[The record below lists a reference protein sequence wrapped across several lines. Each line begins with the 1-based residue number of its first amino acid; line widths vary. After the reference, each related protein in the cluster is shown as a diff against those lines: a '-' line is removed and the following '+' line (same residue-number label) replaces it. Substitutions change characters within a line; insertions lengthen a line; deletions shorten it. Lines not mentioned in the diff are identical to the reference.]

1 MKMKYNKGEWSE
13 AYAFVKLLGEGK
25 VHASDENLNIIH
37 ERFYT
42 IFKIFQDDIRKFYE
56 IDSNRQII
64 NVIDRNGDIVSQIDS
79 SKFID
84 IADESLDIIKNSRGS
99 SFEVPILK
107 DFLKELG
114 IINFKG
120 SSAKKEDIK
129 MEILDLDLDIPKTLN
144 FTIKSYLGNKPTL
157 FNASTATNFLF
168 KIENISDEEVE
179 YLNSINKD
187 TDRQWRKKRFG
198 KIFEGYLN
206 KNYNVTF
213 VEEKDKTLY
222 QNLRLIDSSLPKILA
237 FMLFYF
243 YSHDGVASVSD
254 LTKYLTRYNPLEL
267 DDSEKGTFYKKKVS
281 EFLEAVTFGM
291 MPGEKWD
298 GTHEISGGLLTV
310 RKDGDIVCHHIYYD
324 NVSLKNFLF
333 KHTKFESP
341 SGSRHG
347 YGDIY
352 KENGEVFFKLNLQ
365 VRFK

>member
-1 MKMKYNKGEWSE
+1 MKYNKGEWSE

-25 VHASDENLNIIH
+25 VYASDENLNKIN
-37 ERFYT
+37 ERAYT
-42 IFKIFQDDIRKFYE
+42 IFKIFQEGIMSFYE
-56 IDSNRQII
+56 IDSNRHII
-64 NVIDRNGDIVSQIDS
+64 NVVNQEGNIVSQTNS
-79 SKFID
+79 SRFID
-84 IADESLDIIKNSRGS
+84 IANESLEIIKNSKGS

-107 DFLKELG
+107 EFLNELG
-114 IINFKG
+114 IENFKG
-120 SSAKKEDIK
+120 SSSKKEDLK
-129 MEILDLDLDIPKTLN
+129 MEILDLDLNVPKTLN
-144 FTIKSYLGNKPTL
+144 FTVKSYLGNNPTL

-168 KIENISDEEVE
+168 KIENISDEEVD
-179 YLNSINKD
+179 YLNGINKD
-187 TDRQWRKKRFG
+187 TERQWRKIRFG
-198 KIFEGYLN
+198 KIFEGHFN
-206 KNYNVTF
+206 KKYKVTF

-254 LTKYLTRYNPLEL
+254 LTKYLAEFNPLEL
-267 DDSEKGTFYKKKVS
+267 HDDEKETFYKKKVS
-281 EFLEAVTFGM
+281 EFLESVTFGM
-291 MPGEKWD
+291 MPAEKWD
-298 GTHEISGGLLTV
+298 GTHEINGGLLTV
-310 RKDGDIVCHHIYYD
+310 KKDGDILCHHIYYD

-341 SGSRHG
+341 SGSRHK

>member
-25 VHASDENLNIIH
+25 VHASDENLNKIH

-198 KIFEGYLN
+198 KKGI
-206 KNYNVTF
+206 
-213 VEEKDKTLY
+213 
-222 QNLRLIDSSLPKILA
+222 LIRIIMLPL
-237 FMLFYF
+237 
-243 YSHDGVASVSD
+243 S
-254 LTKYLTRYNPLEL
+254 
-267 DDSEKGTFYKKKVS
+267 KKKI
-281 EFLEAVTFGM
+281 
-291 MPGEKWD
+291 K
-298 GTHEISGGLLTV
+298 
-310 RKDGDIVCHHIYYD
+310 
-324 NVSLKNFLF
+324 LF
-333 KHTKFESP
+333 IK
-341 SGSRHG
+341 
-347 YGDIY
+347 I
-352 KENGEVFFKLNLQ
+352 
-365 VRFK
+365 

>member
-1 MKMKYNKGEWSE
+1 MAFNKGEWSE

-25 VHASDENLNIIH
+25 VFASDENLNRIH
-37 ERFYT
+37 KRFYT
-42 IFKIFQDDIRKFYE
+42 IFKIFQDDIRKYYE
-56 IDSNRQII
+56 IDYNKQIVNI
-64 NVIDRNGDIVSQIDS
+64 VDRNGNVISQIN
-79 SKFID
+79 SKEFIN
-84 IADESLDIIKNSRGS
+84 IADESLAIIKNSKGS

-107 DFLKELG
+107 EFLNEIG
-114 IINFKG
+114 IRNFKG
-120 SSAKKEDIK
+120 SSTKKEDIK
-129 MEILDLDLDIPKTLN
+129 MEILDLDLNIPKILN

-168 KIENISDEEVE
+168 KIENISDDEVD
-179 YLNSINKD
+179 YLNSINANTNKL
-187 TDRQWRKKRFG
+187 WRKVRFG
-198 KIFEGYLN
+198 KIFDGYLD
-206 KNYNVTF
+206 KKYKVTF
-213 VEEKDKTLY
+213 VEEKNKTLY

-243 YSHDGVASVSD
+243 YSHEGIASVSD
-254 LTKYLTRYNPLEL
+254 LTKYLTRFNPLGL
-267 DDSEKGTFYKKKVS
+267 DDSEKKTFYGKKVS

-298 GTHEISGGLLTV
+298 GTHEINGGLLTIK
-310 RKDGDIVCHHIYYD
+310 KDGDILCHHIYYD

-341 SGSRHG
+341 SGSRHK